1 MLPRNLLLAIV
12 TLSAHAQNSRLT
24 GIVRDSL
31 TMEALPNVEILLST
45 DDHGMP
51 PLRTSTNRLGNFVFR
66 NLSPGSYT
74 VVARGFQRVNALR
87 TLIIADSISEHR
99 VELFLGTGNVELG
112 EIIVHG
118 ENAPGRSPVKT
129 HDIEPHVVRSLPA
142 IGGEPDAFRPL
153 YFLPGV
159 TIGSELLGGLHVRGS
174 SPDQNLVMLDGVPL
188 LNPAHFGGLISIFNP
203 DILGSA
209 RLSKEI
215 LDVSYGGRAASLL
228 EVTTREP
235 SHRGLAGS
243 AGVSLLSSRLTLEGP
258 LTDNVGIIVSGRRL
272 YADLIVPIVAD
283 PVRTPLYYFYDVRE
297 LLFPRI
303 DVDGYVT
310 DGRVL
315 QPLMRR
321 SEGFYTCTLPLV
333 DGETY
338 TLVATWQ
345 GKQVTARVT
354 KPHSPR
360 IDTFMGN
367 MTILDSAAF
376 TFTWNASFVPRA
388 GEGYIVYFGVVIDT
402 FNLFLNGVDSL
413 TIANSGA
420 DGRIHVGGS
429 HTWLRHRSDGVPHAL
444 TARVIAFDWS
454 FYQYYS
460 SLPREGGL
468 LPLYVISGGPLQ
480 WNVEG
485 DGVGIVWSE
494 SASLRTYPLQP

>member
-1 MLPRNLLLAIV
+1 MKTNLLVLVTAVSTLACEHVLDSEPPYEPRIV
-12 TLSAHAQNSRLT
+12 VYGSLEW
-24 GIVRDSL
+24 GIRFS
-31 TMEALPNVEILLST
+31 
-45 DDHGMP
+45 
-51 PLRTSTNRLGNFVFR
+51 
-66 NLSPGSYT
+66 
-74 VVARGFQRVNALR
+74 R
-87 TLIIADSISEHR
+87 TLRLNE
-99 VELFLGTGNVELG
+99 
-112 EIIVHG
+112 
-118 ENAPGRSPVKT
+118 PV
-129 HDIEPHVVRSLPA
+129 S
-142 IGGEPDAFRPL
+142 
-153 YFLPGV
+153 
-159 TIGSELLGGLHVRGS
+159 
-174 SPDQNLVMLDGVPL
+174 
-188 LNPAHFGGLISIFNP
+188 
-203 DILGSA
+203 
-209 RLSKEI
+209 
-215 LDVSYGGRAASLL
+215 
-228 EVTTREP
+228 
-235 SHRGLAGS
+235 
-243 AGVSLLSSRLTLEGP
+243 
-258 LTDNVGIIVSGRRL
+258 
-272 YADLIVPIVAD
+272 
-283 PVRTPLYYFYDVRE
+283 VRE

-315 QPLMRR
+315 QPLIRR

-367 MTILDSAAF
+367 MTILDSTAF

-444 TARVIAFDWS
+444 TARVIAFDWN